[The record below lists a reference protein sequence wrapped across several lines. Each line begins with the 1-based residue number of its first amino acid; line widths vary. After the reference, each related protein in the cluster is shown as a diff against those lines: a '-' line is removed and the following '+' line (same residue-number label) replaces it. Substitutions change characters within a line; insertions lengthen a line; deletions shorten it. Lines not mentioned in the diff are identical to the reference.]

1 MIALIVAY
9 TKNRVI
15 GNNGCIPWK
24 IKGEQQ
30 RFKELT
36 TGNVVIMGRRSFEEI
51 GRPLPNRDTIVV
63 SNTKKFETENCTTA
77 GSLTEALEIAGDKD
91 VYISGGAGLYAE
103 AISIVDKMYITE
115 IETSIEGDTY
125 FPEFNENE
133 FTKEINK
140 KVDGEFPYTYVT
152 YTRRNIESST
162 M

>member
-63 SNTKKFETENCTTA
+63 SNTKKFEAENCTTA